1 MSPKWKYVVTFED
14 ANPDDVKLLG
24 GKASSLVLMTRL
36 GLPVPAGFTI
46 TTVACREYYN
56 RGEKLPEGLMDEVYE
71 AMKYLEQKMGRKFGD
86 ENNPLLVSVRSGAAV
101 SMPGMMDTVLNVGLN
116 DRTVKGLARYL
127 GSEHAAYDAYR
138 RFLAMFGRI
147 VLGIPEEEFNKPL
160 EEIKKKYGVK
170 EDPEIPLEG
179 LKELVE
185 IYKQVYLRRVGR
197 IIDDPW
203 EQLRLSIEAVF
214 KSWNSPRARFYREAN
229 KITPDIADCTAAS
242 IVSMVFGN
250 ADWRSATGVV
260 FSRNP
265 ATGEDELYGEYLPYA
280 QGEDVVA
287 GIRTPKPISELKK
300 EMPEVYEQLYRGV
313 KLIEQHKKA
322 VQDVE
327 FTIEKGKLWFLQTR
341 NAKMNPLAMIKVVV
355 DMVKQGWMTKEE
367 AVMTI
372 KPQHILQVLYPRI
385 DESKAPKPIA
395 KGIAASPGAVSGQ
408 AVFDPDTAVEW
419 ARAGKRVILVREET
433 RPDDVHG
440 FYASVGILTSRGG
453 ATSHAAVVAR
463 AIGRPAVVGAEG
475 LKIDYATKTAR
486 AGDVVIKEGDW
497 ITIDGF
503 TGNVYVGQVP
513 TIEPKL
519 PPEFF
524 ELLDMADSLSLFGVR
539 ANADTP
545 EDASIARRF
554 GARGIG
560 LLRTERMFRAPGRL
574 ELFRTVI
581 LSASE
586 EERKS
591 ALDKLT
597 ELMEKDFEEIFEIME
612 GYPVTVRLFDPPL
625 HEFLPNLEE
634 LVADVTRA
642 RVLGKPDPAKEALLN
657 RVKALMEANPMMGHR
672 GVRLGITFPDIYKAQ
687 VRAIL
692 RAALNLKKRGK
703 EVKVQIM
710 IPQVAEA
717 KELEY
722 IINNVVKPT
731 AEEVFKEFGDRI
743 DFKIGTMMETVRACL
758 TADKIAKV
766 VDFMSFGTNDLT
778 QAVFSFSRDD
788 VENKF
793 MSKYLELGILPYDPF
808 ITIDADGVAKLMKIA
823 IDLARSTKPD
833 IEIGICG
840 EHGGDADSIRILAS
854 TVGRGLNYFS
864 ASPYRVPVARL
875 VAAQESLK
883 ILGKAPKIAE
893 Y

>member
-1 MSPKWKYVVTFED
+1 MARKYVLTFEE

-24 GKASSLVLMTRL
+24 GKATSLVLMTRL
-36 GLPVPAGFTI
+36 GLPVPPGFTI
-46 TTVACREYYN
+46 TTAACREYY
-56 RGEKLPEGLMDEVYE
+56 RVGEKLPEGLMDEVIE
-71 AMKYLEQKMGRKFGD
+71 GVRYLEAKTGRKFGGED
-86 ENNPLLVSVRSGAAV
+86 NPLLVSVRSGAAV

-116 DRTVKGLARYL
+116 DKTLQGFIRFI

-160 EEIKKKYGVK
+160 DEIKRKYGVK
-170 EDPEIPLEG
+170 EDPEIPLQG

-185 IYKQVYLRRVGR
+185 IYKQVYLRRVGK

-242 IVSMVFGN
+242 VVTMVFGN

-300 EMPEVYEQLYRGV
+300 EMPEVYEQLYNGV
-313 KLIEQHKKA
+313 KLIERTKKA

-341 NAKMNPLAMIKVVV
+341 NAKMNPLAMIKVAV

-385 DESKAPKPIA
+385 DETKAPKPIA

-408 AVFDPDTAVEW
+408 AVFDPDSAVEW
-419 ARAGKRVILVREET
+419 AKAGKRVILVREET
-433 RPDDVHG
+433 KPDDVHG

-475 LKIDYATKTAR
+475 LKIDYSTKTAR

-519 PPEFF
+519 PPEFY
-524 ELLDMADSLSLFGVR
+524 ELLDMADSVSVFGVK

-554 GARGIG
+554 GAKGIG

-574 ELFRTVI
+574 ELFRSVI
-581 LSASE
+581 LSANAD
-586 EERKS
+586 ERKD
-591 ALDKLT
+591 ALNKLA
-597 ELMEKDFEEIFEIME
+597 ELMRRDFEEIFEIME

-625 HEFLPNLEE
+625 HEFLPNIEE
-634 LVADVTRA
+634 LVADVTKARA
-642 RVLGKPDPAKEALLN
+642 LGRPDVEKESLLA

-672 GVRLGITFPDIYKAQ
+672 GVRLGITFPDIYAAQ

-692 RAALNLKKRGK
+692 EAALELKKRGK
-703 EVKVQIM
+703 SIQVQIM
-710 IPQVAEA
+710 IPQVSEY
-717 KELEY
+717 KELEH

-731 AEEVFKEFGDRI
+731 AEDVFKRYGDRVE
-743 DFKIGTMMETVRACL
+743 FKVGTMMETVRACL
-758 TADKIAKV
+758 TADRIAKV

-793 MSKYLELGILPYDPF
+793 MSQYLSLGILPYDPF
-808 ITIDADGVAKLMKIA
+808 VTIDRDGVAKLMKIA
-823 IDLARSTKPD
+823 VDLARSVKPD
-833 IEIGICG
+833 IEVGICG
-840 EHGGDADSIRILAS
+840 EHGGDADSIRILAEV
-854 TVGRGLNYFS
+854 VGRGLDYFS

-883 ILGKAPKIAE
+883 ILGRAPKVAE

>member
-1 MSPKWKYVVTFED
+1 MARKYVLTFEE

-24 GKASSLVLMTRL
+24 GKATSLVLMTRL
-36 GLPVPAGFTI
+36 GLPVPPGFTI
-46 TTVACREYYN
+46 TTAACREYY
-56 RGEKLPEGLMDEVYE
+56 RVGEKLPEGLMDEVIE
-71 AMKYLEQKMGRKFGD
+71 GVRYLEAKTGRKFGGED
-86 ENNPLLVSVRSGAAV
+86 NPLLVSVRSGAAV

-116 DRTVKGLARYL
+116 DKTLQGFIRFI

-160 EEIKKKYGVK
+160 DEIKRKYGVK
-170 EDPEIPLEG
+170 EDPEIPLQG

-185 IYKQVYLRRVGR
+185 IYKQVYLRRVGK

-242 IVSMVFGN
+242 VVTMVFGN

-300 EMPEVYEQLYRGV
+300 EMPEVYEQLYNGV
-313 KLIEQHKKA
+313 KLIERTKKA

-341 NAKMNPLAMIKVVV
+341 NAKMNPLAMIKVAV

-385 DESKAPKPIA
+385 DETKAPKPIA

-408 AVFDPDTAVEW
+408 AVFDPDSAVEW
-419 ARAGKRVILVREET
+419 AKAGKRVILVREET
-433 RPDDVHG
+433 KPDDVHG

-475 LKIDYATKTAR
+475 LKIDYSTRTAR
-486 AGDVVIKEGDW
+486 AGDAVIKEGDW
-497 ITIDGF
+497 VTIDGF
-503 TGNVYVGQVP
+503 TGNVYIGQVP

-519 PPEFF
+519 PPEFY
-524 ELLDMADSLSLFGVR
+524 ELLNMADSVSVFGVK

-554 GARGIG
+554 GAKGIG

-574 ELFRTVI
+574 ELFRSVI
-581 LSASE
+581 LSANAD
-586 EERKS
+586 ERKD
-591 ALDKLT
+591 ALNKLA
-597 ELMEKDFEEIFEIME
+597 ELMRRDFEEIFEIME

-625 HEFLPNLEE
+625 HEFLPNIEE
-634 LVADVTRA
+634 LVADVTKARA
-642 RVLGKPDPAKEALLN
+642 LGRPDVEKESLLA

-672 GVRLGITFPDIYKAQ
+672 GVRLGITFPDIYAAQ

-692 RAALNLKKRGK
+692 EAALELKKRGK
-703 EVKVQIM
+703 SVQVQIM
-710 IPQVAEA
+710 IPQVSEY
-717 KELEY
+717 KELEH

-731 AEEVFKEFGDRI
+731 AEDVFKRYGDRVE
-743 DFKIGTMMETVRACL
+743 FKVGTMMETVRACL
-758 TADKIAKV
+758 TADRIAKV

-793 MSKYLELGILPYDPF
+793 MSQYLSLGILPYDPF
-808 ITIDADGVAKLMKIA
+808 VTIDRDGVAKLMKIA
-823 IDLARSTKPD
+823 VDLARSVKPD
-833 IEIGICG
+833 IEVGICG
-840 EHGGDADSIRILAS
+840 EHGGDADSIRILAEV
-854 TVGRGLNYFS
+854 VGRGLDYFS

-883 ILGKAPKIAE
+883 ILGRAPKVAE

>member
-1 MSPKWKYVVTFED
+1 MARKYVLTFEE

-24 GKASSLVLMTRL
+24 GKATSLVLMTRL
-36 GLPVPAGFTI
+36 GLPVPPGFTI
-46 TTVACREYYN
+46 TTAACREYYRN
-56 RGEKLPEGLMDEVYE
+56 GEKLPEGLMDEVVE
-71 AMKYLEQKMGRKFGD
+71 GIRYLEAKTGRKFGGED
-86 ENNPLLVSVRSGAAV
+86 NPLLVSVRSGAAV

-116 DRTVKGLARYL
+116 DRTLQGFIRFI

-160 EEIKKKYGVK
+160 EEIKRKYGVK
-170 EDPEIPLEG
+170 EDPEIPLQG

-242 IVSMVFGN
+242 IVTMVFGN

-287 GIRTPKPISELKK
+287 GIRTPKPVSELKK
-300 EMPEVYEQLYRGV
+300 EMPEVYEQLYNGV
-313 KLIEQHKKA
+313 KLIERTKKA

-341 NAKMNPLAMIKVVV
+341 NAKMNPLAMIKVAV

-385 DESKAPKPIA
+385 DETKAPKPIA

-408 AVFDPDTAVEW
+408 AVFDPDSAVEW
-419 ARAGKRVILVREET
+419 AKAGKRVILVREET
-433 RPDDVHG
+433 KPDDVHG

-475 LKIDYATKTAR
+475 LKIDYSTRTAR
-486 AGDVVIKEGDW
+486 AGDAVIKEGDW
-497 ITIDGF
+497 VTIDGF
-503 TGNVYVGQVP
+503 TGNVYIGQVP

-519 PPEFF
+519 PPEFY
-524 ELLDMADSLSLFGVR
+524 ELLNMADSVSVFGVK

-554 GARGIG
+554 GAKGIG

-574 ELFRTVI
+574 ELFRSVI
-581 LSASE
+581 LSTNAD
-586 EERKS
+586 ERRD
-591 ALDKLT
+591 ALNKLA
-597 ELMEKDFEEIFEIME
+597 ELMRRDFEEIFEIME

-625 HEFLPNLEE
+625 HEFLPNIEE

-642 RVLGKPDPAKEALLN
+642 RVLGRPDVEKESLLA

-672 GVRLGITFPDIYKAQ
+672 GVRLGITFPDIYAAQ
-687 VRAIL
+687 VKAIL
-692 RAALNLKKRGK
+692 EAALELKKRGK
-703 EVKVQIM
+703 IVQVQIM
-710 IPQVAEA
+710 IPQVSEY

-722 IINNVVKPT
+722 IINNVIKPT
-731 AEEVFKEFGDRI
+731 AEDVFKRYGDSVEF
-743 DFKIGTMMETVRACL
+743 KVGTMMETVRACL

-793 MSKYLELGILPYDPF
+793 MSQYLSLGILPYDPF
-808 ITIDADGVAKLMKIA
+808 MTIDRDGVAKLMKIA
-823 IDLARSTKPD
+823 VDLARSVKPN

-840 EHGGDADSIRILAS
+840 EHGGDADSIRILAEV
-854 TVGRGLNYFS
+854 VGRGLDYFS

-883 ILGKAPKIAE
+883 ILGRAPKIAE

>member
-1 MSPKWKYVVTFED
+1 
-14 ANPDDVKLLG
+14 
-24 GKASSLVLMTRL
+24 
-36 GLPVPAGFTI
+36 
-46 TTVACREYYN
+46 
-56 RGEKLPEGLMDEVYE
+56 
-71 AMKYLEQKMGRKFGD
+71 
-86 ENNPLLVSVRSGAAV
+86 
-101 SMPGMMDTVLNVGLN
+101 
-116 DRTVKGLARYL
+116 
-127 GSEHAAYDAYR
+127 
-138 RFLAMFGRI
+138 
-147 VLGIPEEEFNKPL
+147 
-160 EEIKKKYGVK
+160 
-170 EDPEIPLEG
+170 
-179 LKELVE
+179 
-185 IYKQVYLRRVGR
+185 
-197 IIDDPW
+197 
-203 EQLRLSIEAVF
+203 
-214 KSWNSPRARFYREAN
+214 
-229 KITPDIADCTAAS
+229 
-242 IVSMVFGN
+242 MVFGN

-300 EMPEVYEQLYRGV
+300 EMPEVYQQLYEGV
-313 KLIEQHKKA
+313 KKIERYKKA

-341 NAKMNPLAMIKVVV
+341 NAKMNPLAMIKVAV
-355 DMVKQGWMTKEE
+355 DMVKSGWMTKEE

-385 DESKAPKPIA
+385 DEAKAPKPIA

-408 AVFDPDTAVEW
+408 AVFDPDSAVEW
-419 ARAGKRVILVREET
+419 AKAGKRVILVREET
-433 RPDDVHG
+433 KPDDVHG

-475 LKIDYATKTAR
+475 LKVDYSTKTAR

-519 PPEFF
+519 PPEFY
-524 ELLDMADSLSLFGVR
+524 ELLNMADSVSVFGVK

-545 EDASIARRF
+545 EDATIARRF
-554 GARGIG
+554 GAKGIG

-574 ELFRTVI
+574 ELFRSVI
-581 LSASE
+581 LSTNAD
-586 EERKS
+586 ERRD
-591 ALDKLT
+591 ALNKLA
-597 ELMEKDFEEIFEIME
+597 ELMRRDFEEIFEIME

-625 HEFLPNLEE
+625 HEFLPNVEE
-634 LVADVTRA
+634 LVAEVTRA
-642 RVLGKPDPAKEALLN
+642 RALGRPDTEKEALLA

-672 GVRLGITFPDIYKAQ
+672 GVRLGITFPDIYAAQ
-687 VRAIL
+687 VKAIL
-692 RAALNLKKRGK
+692 EAALELKKRGK
-703 EVKVQIM
+703 NIQVQIM
-710 IPQVAEA
+710 IPQVSEY

-722 IINNVVKPT
+722 VINNVVKPT
-731 AEEVFKEFGDRI
+731 AEEVFKNYGDRI
-743 DFKIGTMMETVRACL
+743 DFKVGTMMETVRACL
-758 TADKIAKV
+758 TADKIAKI

-793 MSKYLELGILPYDPF
+793 MSQYLSIGILPYDPF
-808 ITIDADGVAKLMKIA
+808 VTIDRDGVAKLMKIA
-823 IDLARSTKPD
+823 VDLARSVKPN
-833 IEIGICG
+833 IEVGICG
-840 EHGGDADSIRILAS
+840 EHGGDADSIRILAEV
-854 TVGRGLNYFS
+854 VGRGLDYFS

-883 ILGKAPKIAE
+883 ILGRAPKVAE

>member
-1 MSPKWKYVVTFED
+1 MARKYVLTFEE

-24 GKASSLVLMTRL
+24 GKATSLVLMTRL
-36 GLPVPAGFTI
+36 GLPVPPGFTI
-46 TTVACREYYN
+46 TTAACREYYRN
-56 RGEKLPEGLMDEVYE
+56 GEKLPEGLMDEVVE
-71 AMKYLEQKMGRKFGD
+71 GIRYLEAKTGRKFGGED
-86 ENNPLLVSVRSGAAV
+86 NPLLVSVRSGAAV

-116 DRTVKGLARYL
+116 DRTLQGFIRFI

-160 EEIKKKYGVK
+160 EEIKRKYGVK
-170 EDPEIPLEG
+170 EDPEIPLQG

-242 IVSMVFGN
+242 IVTMVFGN

-300 EMPEVYEQLYRGV
+300 EMPEVYEQLYNGV
-313 KLIEQHKKA
+313 KLIERTKKA

-341 NAKMNPLAMIKVVV
+341 NAKMNPLAMIKVAV

-385 DESKAPKPIA
+385 DETKAPKPIA

-408 AVFDPDTAVEW
+408 AVFDPDSAVEW
-419 ARAGKRVILVREET
+419 AKAGKRVILVREET
-433 RPDDVHG
+433 KPDDVHG

-475 LKIDYATKTAR
+475 LKIDYSTKTAR

-519 PPEFF
+519 PPEFY
-524 ELLDMADSLSLFGVR
+524 ELLDMADSVSVFGVK

-554 GARGIG
+554 GAKGIG

-574 ELFRTVI
+574 ELFRSVI
-581 LSASE
+581 LSTNAD
-586 EERKS
+586 ERRD
-591 ALDKLT
+591 ALNKLA
-597 ELMEKDFEEIFEIME
+597 ELMRRDFEEIFEIME

-625 HEFLPNLEE
+625 HEFLPNIEE

-642 RVLGKPDPAKEALLN
+642 RVLGKPDVEKESLLA

-672 GVRLGITFPDIYKAQ
+672 GVRLGITFPDIYAAQ
-687 VRAIL
+687 VKAIL
-692 RAALNLKKRGK
+692 EAALELKKRGK
-703 EVKVQIM
+703 IVQVQIM
-710 IPQVAEA
+710 IPQVSEY

-722 IINNVVKPT
+722 IINNVIKPT
-731 AEEVFKEFGDRI
+731 AEDVFKRYGDRVE
-743 DFKIGTMMETVRACL
+743 FKVGTMMETVRACL

-793 MSKYLELGILPYDPF
+793 MSQYLSLGILPYDPF
-808 ITIDADGVAKLMKIA
+808 MTIDRDGVAKLMKIA
-823 IDLARSTKPD
+823 VDLARSVKPN

-840 EHGGDADSIRILAS
+840 EHGGDADSIRILAEV
-854 TVGRGLNYFS
+854 VGRGLDYFS

-883 ILGKAPKIAE
+883 ILGRAPKIAE

>member
-1 MSPKWKYVVTFED
+1 MARKYVLTFEE

-24 GKASSLVLMTRL
+24 GKATSLVLMTRL
-36 GLPVPAGFTI
+36 GLPVPPGFTI
-46 TTVACREYYN
+46 TTAACREYYRN
-56 RGEKLPEGLMDEVYE
+56 GEKLPEGLMDEVVE
-71 AMKYLEQKMGRKFGD
+71 GIRYLEAKTGRKFGGED
-86 ENNPLLVSVRSGAAV
+86 NPLLVSVRSGAAV

-116 DRTVKGLARYL
+116 DRTLQGFIRFI

-160 EEIKKKYGVK
+160 EEIKRKYGVK
-170 EDPEIPLEG
+170 EDPEIPLQG

-242 IVSMVFGN
+242 IVTMVFGN

-300 EMPEVYEQLYRGV
+300 EMPEVYEQLYNGV
-313 KLIEQHKKA
+313 KLIERTKKA

-341 NAKMNPLAMIKVVV
+341 NAKMNPLAMIKVAV

-385 DESKAPKPIA
+385 DETKAPKPIA

-408 AVFDPDTAVEW
+408 AVFDPDSAVEW
-419 ARAGKRVILVREET
+419 AKAGKRVILVREET
-433 RPDDVHG
+433 KPDDVHG

-475 LKIDYATKTAR
+475 LKIDYSTRTAR
-486 AGDVVIKEGDW
+486 AGDAVIKEGDW
-497 ITIDGF
+497 VTIDGF
-503 TGNVYVGQVP
+503 TGNVYIGQVP

-519 PPEFF
+519 PPEFY
-524 ELLDMADSLSLFGVR
+524 ELLNMADSVSVFGVK

-554 GARGIG
+554 GAKGIG

-574 ELFRTVI
+574 ELFRSVI
-581 LSASE
+581 LSANAD
-586 EERKS
+586 ERRD
-591 ALDKLT
+591 ALNKLA
-597 ELMEKDFEEIFEIME
+597 ELMRRDFEEIFEIME

-625 HEFLPNLEE
+625 HEFLPNIEE

-642 RVLGKPDPAKEALLN
+642 RVLGRPDVEKESLLA

-672 GVRLGITFPDIYKAQ
+672 GVRLGITFPDIYAAQ
-687 VRAIL
+687 VKAIL
-692 RAALNLKKRGK
+692 EAALELKKRGK
-703 EVKVQIM
+703 IVQVQIM
-710 IPQVAEA
+710 IPQVSEY

-722 IINNVVKPT
+722 IINNVIKPT
-731 AEEVFKEFGDRI
+731 AEDVFKRYGDRVE
-743 DFKIGTMMETVRACL
+743 FKVGTMMETVRACL

-793 MSKYLELGILPYDPF
+793 MSQYLSLGILPYDPF
-808 ITIDADGVAKLMKIA
+808 MTIDRDGVAKLMKIA
-823 IDLARSTKPD
+823 VDLARSVKPN

-840 EHGGDADSIRILAS
+840 EHGGDADSIRILAEV
-854 TVGRGLNYFS
+854 VGRGLDYFS

-883 ILGKAPKIAE
+883 ILGRAPKIAE

>member
-1 MSPKWKYVVTFED
+1 MARKYVLTFEE

-24 GKASSLVLMTRL
+24 GKATSLVLMTRL
-36 GLPVPAGFTI
+36 GLPVPPGFTI
-46 TTVACREYYN
+46 TTAACREYYRN
-56 RGEKLPEGLMDEVYE
+56 GEKLPEGLMDEVVE
-71 AMKYLEQKMGRKFGD
+71 GIRYLEAKTGRKFGGED
-86 ENNPLLVSVRSGAAV
+86 NPLLVSVRSGAAV

-116 DRTVKGLARYL
+116 DRTLQGFIRFI

-160 EEIKKKYGVK
+160 EEIKRKYGVK
-170 EDPEIPLEG
+170 EDPEIPLQG

-242 IVSMVFGN
+242 IVTMVFGN

-300 EMPEVYEQLYRGV
+300 EMPEVYEQLYNGV
-313 KLIEQHKKA
+313 KLIERTKKA

-341 NAKMNPLAMIKVVV
+341 NAKMNPLAMIKVAV

-385 DESKAPKPIA
+385 DETKAPKPIA

-408 AVFDPDTAVEW
+408 AVFDPDSAVEW
-419 ARAGKRVILVREET
+419 AKAGKRVILVREET
-433 RPDDVHG
+433 KPDDVHG

-475 LKIDYATKTAR
+475 LKIDYSTKTAR

-519 PPEFF
+519 PPEFY
-524 ELLDMADSLSLFGVR
+524 ELLDMADSVSVFGVK

-554 GARGIG
+554 GAKGIG

-574 ELFRTVI
+574 ELFRSVI
-581 LSASE
+581 LSTNAD
-586 EERKS
+586 ERRD
-591 ALDKLT
+591 ALNKLA
-597 ELMEKDFEEIFEIME
+597 ELMRRDFEEIFEIME

-625 HEFLPNLEE
+625 HEFLPNIEE

-642 RVLGKPDPAKEALLN
+642 RVLGRPDVEKESLLA

-672 GVRLGITFPDIYKAQ
+672 GVRLGITFPDIYAAQ
-687 VRAIL
+687 VKAIL
-692 RAALNLKKRGK
+692 EAALELKKRGK
-703 EVKVQIM
+703 IVQVQIM
-710 IPQVAEA
+710 IPQVSEY

-722 IINNVVKPT
+722 IINNVIKPT
-731 AEEVFKEFGDRI
+731 AEDVFKRYGDRVE
-743 DFKIGTMMETVRACL
+743 FKVGTMMETVRACL

-793 MSKYLELGILPYDPF
+793 MSQYLSLGILPYDPF
-808 ITIDADGVAKLMKIA
+808 MTIDRDGVAKLMKIA
-823 IDLARSTKPD
+823 VDLARSVKPN

-840 EHGGDADSIRILAS
+840 EHGGDADSIRILAEV
-854 TVGRGLNYFS
+854 VGRGLDYFS

-883 ILGKAPKIAE
+883 ILGRAPKIAE

>member
-1 MSPKWKYVVTFED
+1 MARKYVLTFEE

-24 GKASSLVLMTRL
+24 GKATSLVLMTRL
-36 GLPVPAGFTI
+36 GLPVPPGFTI
-46 TTVACREYYN
+46 TTAACREYY
-56 RGEKLPEGLMDEVYE
+56 RVGEKLPEGLMDEVIE
-71 AMKYLEQKMGRKFGD
+71 GVRYLEAKTGRKFGGED
-86 ENNPLLVSVRSGAAV
+86 NPLLVSVRSGAAV

-116 DRTVKGLARYL
+116 DRSLQGFIRFI

-160 EEIKKKYGVK
+160 DEIKRKYGVK
-170 EDPEIPLEG
+170 EDPEIPLQG

-185 IYKQVYLRRVGR
+185 IYKQVYLRRVGK

-242 IVSMVFGN
+242 VVTMVFGN

-300 EMPEVYEQLYRGV
+300 EMPEVYEQLYNGV
-313 KLIEQHKKA
+313 KLIERTKKA

-341 NAKMNPLAMIKVVV
+341 NAKMNPLAMIKVAV

-385 DESKAPKPIA
+385 DETKAPKPIA

-408 AVFDPDTAVEW
+408 AVFDPDSAVEW
-419 ARAGKRVILVREET
+419 AKAGKRVILVREET
-433 RPDDVHG
+433 KPDDVHG

-475 LKIDYATKTAR
+475 LKIDYSTRTAR
-486 AGDVVIKEGDW
+486 AGDAVIKEGDW
-497 ITIDGF
+497 VTIDGF
-503 TGNVYVGQVP
+503 TGNVYIGQVP

-519 PPEFF
+519 PPEFY
-524 ELLDMADSLSLFGVR
+524 ELLNMADSVSVFGVK

-554 GARGIG
+554 GAKGIG

-574 ELFRTVI
+574 ELFRSVI
-581 LSASE
+581 LSANAD
-586 EERKS
+586 ERKD
-591 ALDKLT
+591 ALNKLA
-597 ELMEKDFEEIFEIME
+597 ELMRRDFEEIFEIME

-625 HEFLPNLEE
+625 HEFLPNIEE
-634 LVADVTRA
+634 LVADVTKARA
-642 RVLGKPDPAKEALLN
+642 LGRPDVEKESLLA

-672 GVRLGITFPDIYKAQ
+672 GVRLGITFPDIYAAQ

-692 RAALNLKKRGK
+692 EAALELKKRGK
-703 EVKVQIM
+703 SIQVQIM
-710 IPQVAEA
+710 IPQVSEY
-717 KELEY
+717 KELEH

-731 AEEVFKEFGDRI
+731 AEDVFKRYGDRVE
-743 DFKIGTMMETVRACL
+743 FKVGTMMETVRACL
-758 TADKIAKV
+758 TADRIAKV

-793 MSKYLELGILPYDPF
+793 MSQYLSLGILPYDPF
-808 ITIDADGVAKLMKIA
+808 VTIDRDGVAKLMKIA
-823 IDLARSTKPD
+823 VDLARSVKPD
-833 IEIGICG
+833 IEVGICG
-840 EHGGDADSIRILAS
+840 EHGGDADSIRILAEV
-854 TVGRGLNYFS
+854 VGRGLDYFS

-883 ILGKAPKIAE
+883 ILGRAPKVAE